1 MESESGSSFLFE
13 HDLFSKTGSHFA
25 GSCAS
30 AHVLLIRRDNE
41 PRTRALALFLLLTA
55 QMATGIAALM
65 LGTPAGLSIL
75 HQVGGIFVLAGAF
88 VLLRSPARA
97 GES

>member
-1 MESESGSSFLFE
+1 
-13 HDLFSKTGSHFA
+13 
-25 GSCAS
+25 
-30 AHVLLIRRDNE
+30 
-41 PRTRALALFLLLTA
+41 
-55 QMATGIAALM
+55 MATSIAALM

-97 GES
+97 GEN